1 MKVIS
6 TSIRAIL
13 PTILAAM
20 LFATSANAASW
31 DLSLFQKE
39 STLQFYT
46 VNASGEEHW
55 STVWVVVIDG
65 APYLRLGSASTDRI
79 NGNTKTPY
87 VNIRIGGQEFDH
99 VTAQSAPE
107 MRDKVMAAMRD
118 KYWMDF
124 TVRYS
129 NHPLIMRL
137 VQPAAPQP

>member
-1 MKVIS
+1 MKVA
-6 TSIRAIL
+6 TV
-13 PTILAAM
+13 LAAM
-20 LFATSANAASW
+20 LFVTSANAATGW
-31 DLSLFQKE
+31 DLSIFQKE

-46 VNASGEEHW
+46 INASGEEHW

-65 APYLRLGSASTDRI
+65 APYVRLGSASTDRI

-87 VNIRIGGQEFDH
+87 VNIKIAGQEFDH
-99 VTAQSAPE
+99 VMAQSTPE
-107 MRDKVMAAMRD
+107 MRDKVMAAMRE

-137 VQPAAPQP
+137 VPPASPQP

>member
-1 MKVIS
+1 MKVL
-6 TSIRAIL
+6 SIGA
-13 PTILAAM
+13 ILAAM
-20 LFATSANAASW
+20 LFTTSANAAANW

-46 VNASGEEHW
+46 VNASGDEHW

-65 APYLRLGSASTDRI
+65 APYVRLGTASTDRI
-79 NGNTKTPY
+79 NGNTKAPY
-87 VNIRIGGQEFDH
+87 VNIKIGGQEFDH
-99 VTAQSAPE
+99 VLAQSAPE

-124 TVRYS
+124 AVRSS

-137 VQPAAPQP
+137 VPPAAPQP

>member
-1 MKVIS
+1 MKVL
-6 TSIRAIL
+6 SIWA
-13 PTILAAM
+13 TLAAM
-20 LFATSANAASW
+20 LFPTSANAAASW

-39 STLQFYT
+39 STLQFFT
-46 VNASGEEHW
+46 VNASAEEHW

-65 APYLRLGSASTDRI
+65 APYVRLGSASTDRI
-79 NGNTKTPY
+79 NGNTKAPY
-87 VNIRIGGQEFDH
+87 VNIKIAGQEFDH
-99 VTAQSAPE
+99 VLAQSVPE

-137 VQPAAPQP
+137 VPPAAPTP

>member
-1 MKVIS
+1 MKVRFIP
-6 TSIRAIL
+6 A
-13 PTILAAM
+13 ILAAM
-20 LFATSANAASW
+20 LFATAANAATSW

-39 STLQFYT
+39 STLQFFT
-46 VNASGEEHW
+46 VNASGDEHW

-65 APYLRLGSASTDRI
+65 APYVRLGQGSTDRI
-79 NGNTKTPY
+79 NGNTKAPY
-87 VNIRIGGQEFDH
+87 VNIKIGDQEFDH
-99 VTAQSAPE
+99 VTAQSVPE

-137 VQPAAPQP
+137 VQTPAAQP

>member
-1 MKVIS
+1 MKVL
-6 TSIRAIL
+6 SIGA
-13 PTILAAM
+13 ILAAM
-20 LFATSANAASW
+20 LFTTSANAAANW

-46 VNASGEEHW
+46 VNASGDEHW

-65 APYLRLGSASTDRI
+65 TPYVRLGTASTDRI
-79 NGNTKTPY
+79 NGNTKAPY
-87 VNIRIGGQEFDH
+87 VNIKIGGQEFDH
-99 VTAQSAPE
+99 VLAQSAPE

-124 TVRYS
+124 AVRYE

-137 VQPAAPQP
+137 VSPAAPQP